1 MSSDPALEPARLEP
15 LSVPA
20 QATPVHPALLLLGLG
35 QPAAPEDQ
43 ADGSAAPTSF
53 SPAQPA
59 FLLLGLHQTAGSAA
73 GLTPAGAQAATTL
86 TPGRAATDGP
96 TYGGNA

>member
-59 FLLLGLHQTAGSAA
+59 FLLLGLHQAA
-73 GLTPAGAQAATTL
+73 GP
-86 TPGRAATDGP
+86 ATDPIPDGVAP
-96 TYGGNA
+96 